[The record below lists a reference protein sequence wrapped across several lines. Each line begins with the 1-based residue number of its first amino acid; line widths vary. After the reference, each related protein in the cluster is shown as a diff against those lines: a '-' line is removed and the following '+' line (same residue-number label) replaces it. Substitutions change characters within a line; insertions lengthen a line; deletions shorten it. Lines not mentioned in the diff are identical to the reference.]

1 MFGESAQWLSAFKQ
15 QLGADKRKSAVLGV
29 LFVVLLVALGSLLV
43 TDATPETANAM
54 ATPAVSRG
62 DSGVRAVRPVVE
74 KAGVGKAVP
83 RVGGDVTGRPERET
97 LRRSVAFADLP
108 RTLERNPFD
117 THAWS
122 KFTPVSA
129 RGRGSDGSEGGVGSA
144 ATFWRRL
151 GSAVRS
157 RRFERRKE
165 LDRLTAELSEIQLQS
180 TMTGSTPMAF
190 ISGRLVREGDT
201 IEGFSVV
208 RIRDRRVSVRKYGMV
223 GELVMP

>member
-1 MFGESAQWLSAFKQ
+1 MFERLTQWLSAFKQ

-29 LFVVLLVALGSLLV
+29 LFVVLLVAVGSVMV

-62 DSGVRAVRPVVE
+62 DSGVPAVRPVVE
-74 KAGVGKAVP
+74 EAGVGKAVP
-83 RVGGDVTGRPERET
+83 RVGGDGAEGHEPAT

-108 RTLERNPFD
+108 RVLERDPFD

-122 KFTPVSA
+122 KFTPASA
-129 RGRGSDGSEGGVGSA
+129 RGRNSDGSEDGVGSA
-144 ATFWRRL
+144 ATFWGRL
-151 GSAVRS
+151 GSAMRS
-157 RRFERRKE
+157 RRLERRKE
-165 LDRLTAELSEIQLQS
+165 LDRLTAELSAIQLQS
-180 TMTGSTPMAF
+180 TMTGSTPMAY